1 MKNSKIYYGILAV
14 LMIIGIAS
22 CKKDSQEQGGKG
34 APVITRVRTVSKA
47 DTITGVEHRITLDS
61 SSVYDDHTV
70 VASDSTVTNG
80 KLNNQYA
87 ILGENLLT
95 TNAVLF
101 NGASVYFNPALIT
114 DKVIIITIP
123 DGTPFGPSQ
132 SNKLTVVTKYGKVDF
147 DFSIQQPPPSVTD
160 FNPLAAGSGD
170 IVTINGKIFNGVTG
184 VKFDDVPAEIVGT
197 PTNTQIRVKVP
208 AGVVQ
213 SYIYVTTPGG
223 TAKSASSFGFKYIIY
238 DDVLSAGWGGQGSGG
253 YDGYGS
259 TRKYNSTEH
268 PKRGTNAIA
277 VTVNNGYGAL
287 QLGYGGSTLSVTSA
301 GLKSLK
307 FSIYGGAGFKAG
319 DRVKVVIN
327 GNYGKAYPVEVAVG
341 AYTDYTIKLSDLG
354 DPATISE
361 ITFQTLGV
369 AAPGTFYVDDLG
381 FI

>member
-47 DTITGVEHRITLDS
+47 DTIVGVEHRITLDS

-147 DFSIQQPPPSVTD
+147 DFSIQQPPPSVTN

-223 TAKSASSFGFKYIIY
+223 TAKSVSSFGFKYIIY

-268 PKRGTNAIA
+268 PKRGANAIA
-277 VTVNNGYGAL
+277 VTVDNGYGAL
-287 QLGYGGSTLSVTSA
+287 QLGYGGATLNVTTA

-319 DRVKVVIN
+319 DRVQVVIN
-327 GNYGKAYPVEVAVG
+327 GNYGKAYPVEVTVG

>member
-1 MKNSKIYYGILAV
+1 MKNSKIYHLALAV
-14 LMIIGIAS
+14 LMIIGIAA
-22 CKKDSQEQGGKG
+22 CKKDSPEGGKG

-47 DTITGVEHRITLDS
+47 DTIAGVEHRITLDS

-70 VASDSTVTNG
+70 IASDSTVTNG

-101 NGASVYFNPALIT
+101 NGASVYFNPALVT
-114 DKVIIITIP
+114 GKVIIITIP

-147 DFSIQQPPPSVTD
+147 DFSIQQPPPSITNFD
-160 FNPLAAGSGD
+160 PLAAGSGD

-184 VKFDDVPAEIVGT
+184 VKFDNAPAEIIGT
-197 PTNTQIRVKVP
+197 PTDTQIKVKVP

-223 TAKSASSFGFKYIIY
+223 TAKSVASFGFKYIIY
-238 DDVLSAGWGGQGSGG
+238 DDMLSAGWGGQGSGG

-268 PKRGTNAIA
+268 PKRGANAIA
-277 VTVNNGYGAL
+277 VTVDNGYGAL
-287 QLGYGGSTLSVTSA
+287 QLGYGGATLSVTSA

-307 FSIYGGAGFKAG
+307 FSIYGGAAFKAG
-319 DRVKVVIN
+319 DKVQVVIN
-327 GNYGKAYPVEVAVG
+327 GNYGKAYPVEVTVG